1 MWFHISKHSPMDKQL
16 QRVMALLRHLNHD
29 SWFVSVANFL
39 MQKALENKEAS
50 ASRYHESVMHYQS

>member
-1 MWFHISKHSPMDKQL
+1 MDKQL